1 MSEANPKLLA
11 AGDREAGA
19 LCAHCSRELQLREST
34 ALCTSCG
41 AVHHEACWK
50 AAAGCGSYQCARS
63 GTFAKPRAIETI
75 AISHAEL
82 AAATPL
88 PPPAQHRTYEPAP
101 EPPPR
106 WNRIALW
113 AFGIAIAGIPLFGL
127 VTGLAAIVVA
137 CIALVAHTSNRKG
150 MPLAVAAIFIGML
163 DVVGWSFALFKYYGG
178 AATGIVAM
186 SEFSIDPESL
196 NELPDRISRAMRAN
210 VLIQSNFGFGRQG
223 LGSGVILKI
232 EDGSAYIVTN
242 RHVIDEGF
250 SENPSTDSDAPD
262 LTDMADLNVMTVE
275 QSFGPA
281 SVEWVAPHGVDL
293 AIIAMPLIGAVDQLR
308 EAVWNGDET
317 PHIGEAVFAVGNPHG
332 LGWTH
337 SSGSISQIRRR
348 SQGTFDFRVL
358 QSTAAINP
366 GNSGGGLYDANGKLI
381 GINTMTGD
389 KRVAEGLGFAIS
401 FPTLLELLP
410 EKFSLRRINATPV
423 PSKDELIDDTQDQA
437 KSTDSTDTEEP
448 AE

>member
-1 MSEANPKLLA
+1 VSEANPKLLQ
-11 AGDREAGA
+11 AGEREAGA
-19 LCAHCSRELQLREST
+19 LCAHCSRELQLNEPI
-34 ALCTSCG
+34 ALCTRCG
-41 AVHHEACWK
+41 AVHHEACWE
-50 AAAGCGSYQCARS
+50 AGGGCGAYQCARS
-63 GTFAKPRAIETI
+63 GAFAKPRPIETI
-75 AISHAEL
+75 SISHSEL

-88 PPPAQHRTYEPAP
+88 PPPVQHRTYEPTP

-113 AFGIAIAGIPLFGL
+113 AFGVAIAGIPLFGL
-127 VTGLAAIVVA
+127 VTGLAAIVLA
-137 CIALVAHTSNRKG
+137 CIALVAHTANRKG
-150 MPLAVAAIFIGML
+150 MPLAVAAIFIGMI

-196 NELPDRISRAMRAN
+196 SELPDRFSRAMRAN
-210 VLIQSNFGFGRQG
+210 VLIQSNFGLGRQG

-232 EDGSAYIVTN
+232 QDGSAYIVTN
-242 RHVIDEGF
+242 RHVIDEDF
-250 SENPSTDSDAPD
+250 SENAASNAAAPN
-262 LTDMADLNVMTVE
+262 LAEMAELNVMTVE
-275 QSFGPA
+275 QTFGPA

-308 EAVWNGDET
+308 EAVWNGDEA
-317 PHIGEAVFAVGNPHG
+317 PHIGDAVFAVGNPHG

-348 SQGTFDFRVL
+348 SQGAFDFRVL
-358 QSTAAINP
+358 QSTAPINP
-366 GNSGGGLYDANGKLI
+366 GNSGGGLYDAEGRLI

-401 FPTLLELLP
+401 FPTLLELVP
-410 EKFSLRRINATPV
+410 EKFGLQRVNATPA
-423 PSKDELIDDTQDQA
+423 PTENELT
-437 KSTDSTDTEEP
+437 KSPQESEQPGAAVEKE
-448 AE
+448 AEK